1 MSGVVSVS
9 AKGLLFDMDGVLV
22 SSIGAARRNWRLWAE
37 QFGVPDAANFEVPHG
52 RRAIDIVRL
61 LRPDIDAQAGLK
73 VIEDLEV
80 EDVAD
85 LRVLPGVKRLLES
98 LPLERWAIVTSAN
111 RRLLLARLTAAG
123 LPVPERIISGEM
135 VERGKPD
142 PEPYRKGAELLGFL
156 PGECVVV
163 EDASSGV
170 GAGKAA
176 GCRVMAVLG
185 TESVEELR
193 TADWVVGSLDGIE
206 VSVGAE
212 GLELRFEAL

>member
-1 MSGVVSVS
+1 
-9 AKGLLFDMDGVLV
+9 MDGVLV
-22 SSIGAARRNWRLWAE
+22 SSIGSAERSWRIWAAKHGIPNAE
-37 QFGVPDAANFEVPHG
+37 TLEVPHG

-80 EDVAD
+80 EDTAD
-85 LRVLPGVKRLLES
+85 VRALPGARKLLEG
-98 LPLERWAIVTSAN
+98 LPLERWAIVTSAT

-123 LPVPERIISGEM
+123 LPIPERIISGEM

-156 PGECVVV
+156 PEECVVV
-163 EDASSGV
+163 EDAPSGV

-185 TESVEELR
+185 TEPAEELSG
-193 TADWVVGSLDGIE
+193 ADWVVASLEGVE
-206 VSVGAE
+206 VSLYVE
-212 GLELRFEAL
+212 GLELRFLALG